1 MRLQTAVTSTVV
13 ILPVFILFYA
23 FKLSGSILIL
33 IYVGILTMQ
42 PGFARNFQSGKAM
55 IIGNLFGGL
64 ISILVYNVLVVVPE
78 WSFLLLVIFTI
89 GLLLGNEFFKG
100 KKLSPLFNMAF
111 STLLLIIGSVTT
123 TTLDIDA
130 SQKVFERIVQLT
142 IAVSY
147 VVLVFG
153 FIEKWKES
161 GRIIKHTNS

>member
-1 MRLQTAVTSTVV
+1 
-13 ILPVFILFYA
+13 
-23 FKLSGSILIL
+23 
-33 IYVGILTMQ
+33 
-42 PGFARNFQSGKAM
+42 
-55 IIGNLFGGL
+55 
-64 ISILVYNVLVVVPE
+64 VVVPE